1 MDFSLNVSPGVMVTL
16 VGAFILLVLVRFGVR
31 SYIDWRETERYEA
44 AMLLDESL
52 DDRSDLIES
61 ICDLRDEMHEIVRL
75 MRENDDDTVEVGLG
89 ERHEPSF

>member
-16 VGAFILLVLVRFGVR
+16 VVTFILLVLVRFGVR
-31 SYIDWRETERYEA
+31 SWVDWRETERYEA
-44 AMLLDESL
+44 AMLLDERL

-61 ICDLRDEMHEIVRL
+61 ICDLRDEMREVVRL
-75 MRENDDDTVEVGLG
+75 MDGDDDSVEAGLG

>member
-44 AMLLDESL
+44 AMLLDERTSDYEEL
-52 DDRSDLIES
+52 VDRLCELQDE
-61 ICDLRDEMHEIVRL
+61 LRDMHNRL
-75 MRENDDDTVEVGLG
+75 DCDDDTVEVGLG